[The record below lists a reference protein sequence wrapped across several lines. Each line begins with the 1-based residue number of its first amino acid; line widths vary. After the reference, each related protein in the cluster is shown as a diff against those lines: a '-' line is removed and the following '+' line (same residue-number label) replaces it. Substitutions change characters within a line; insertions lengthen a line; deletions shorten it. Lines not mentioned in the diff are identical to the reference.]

1 MLEFADE
8 DAFAAWVSRF
18 PSLAAWVLAD
28 IQLVDQMMAGSS
40 GGALLHCSPAALL
53 DMRDALARL
62 HAVASEAG
70 FVDVA
75 AFFYQCY
82 ERCCRALLPFWPGGM
97 EVGR

>member
-1 MLEFADE
+1 MLEYAGD
-8 DAFAAWVSRF
+8 DAFTAWVLHF

-28 IQLVDQMMAGSS
+28 VKLVEQVMAGSS
-40 GGALLHCSPAALL
+40 GEALLHCSPVALI

-75 AFFYQCY
+75 AFFYRCY
-82 ERCCRALLPFWPGGM
+82 ERCCRALLPSWPGGM